1 MNLENG
7 DFDMDE
13 KEKQLHN
20 AVSRL
25 KTDVQQLKEKCKIL
39 DLKFTRLQ
47 DEEAKLAIQE
57 DGIVKAL
64 DMMVD
69 TVVKVANKREVEI
82 EKKAQG
88 EKREVGIG

>member
-1 MNLENG
+1 
-7 DFDMDE
+7 MDE

-20 AVSRL
+20 TISRL

-69 TVVKVANKREVEI
+69 TVIKVATKRDIEVP
-82 EKKAQG
+82 KKEQP
-88 EKREVGIG
+88 REVGIG

>member
-1 MNLENG
+1 
-7 DFDMDE
+7 MDE

-69 TVVKVANKREVEI
+69 TVVKVANKREIET
-82 EKKAQG
+82 EKKEPKSRG
-88 EKREVGIG
+88 ETGIA

>member
-1 MNLENG
+1 
-7 DFDMDE
+7 MDE

-69 TVVKVANKREVEI
+69 TVVKVANKREVEMAKP
-82 EKKAQG
+82 EQPKPRD
-88 EKREVGIG
+88 EMGIA

>member
-1 MNLENG
+1 
-7 DFDMDE
+7 MDE

-69 TVVKVANKREVEI
+69 TVVKVANKREVEMD
-82 EKKAQG
+82 KKVPN
-88 EKREVGIG
+88 ELKREVGIG

>member
-1 MNLENG
+1 
-7 DFDMDE
+7 MDE

-69 TVVKVANKREVEI
+69 TVVKVANQRDIET
-82 EKKAQG
+82 EKKEQKPRD
-88 EKREVGIG
+88 EMGIA

>member
-1 MNLENG
+1 
-7 DFDMDE
+7 MDE

-69 TVVKVANKREVEI
+69 TVVKVANKREVEVAKPEQPKT
-82 EKKAQG
+82 EKNG
-88 EKREVGIG
+88 MGIA

>member
-1 MNLENG
+1 
-7 DFDMDE
+7 MDE

-20 AVSRL
+20 TINRL

-69 TVVKVANKREVEI
+69 TVIKVANKRDVEMN
-82 EKKAQG
+82 KKEPAG
-88 EKREVGIG
+88 ELQREVGIG

>member
-1 MNLENG
+1 
-7 DFDMDE
+7 MDE

-69 TVVKVANKREVEI
+69 TVVKVANKREVEMAKPGQSKI
-82 EKKAQG
+82 DNEG
-88 EKREVGIG
+88 MGIA

>member
-1 MNLENG
+1 
-7 DFDMDE
+7 MDE

-20 AVSRL
+20 TINRL

-69 TVVKVANKREVEI
+69 TVIKVADKRDVEMKNPEQSKI
-82 EKKAQG
+82 E
-88 EKREVGIG
+88 REGMGIA

>member
-1 MNLENG
+1 MGVLI
-7 DFDMDE
+7 MDE

-20 AVSRL
+20 AINRL

-57 DGIVKAL
+57 EGIVKAL
-64 DMMVD
+64 DTMVE
-69 TVVKVANKREVEI
+69 TVVKVASKREVETTDKPKQI
-82 EKKAQG
+82 KS
-88 EKREVGIG
+88 EVGIG

>member
-1 MNLENG
+1 
-7 DFDMDE
+7 MDE

-25 KTDVQQLKEKCKIL
+25 RTDVQQLKEKCKIL

-69 TVVKVANKREVEI
+69 TVVKVAN
-82 EKKAQG
+82 
-88 EKREVGIG
+88 

>member
-1 MNLENG
+1 
-7 DFDMDE
+7 MDE

-69 TVVKVANKREVEI
+69 TVVKVANKREIET
-82 EKKAQG
+82 EKK
-88 EKREVGIG
+88 ESKPRDEMGIA